1 MRTIT
6 PEYLDAL
13 NKNEVYRYI
22 VNAPKPD
29 RSKLEEESHA
39 FAQWL
44 LLEHKKERRMLKE
57 MSNHA

>member
-13 NKNEVYRYI
+13 NKNEVYQYI

-29 RSKLEEESHA
+29 RSKLEKESLE

-57 MSNHA
+57 MSGHA